1 MLYQGSGVGGAKVL
15 IDGKQQTTTGP
26 DGMYH
31 LENMKTGT
39 YRIQVQKEH
48 MSFDE
53 ITVKITPNTPQIQD
67 IIASGC
73 VITGILLDIENIVC
87 KGREIT
93 FQIHFFFKKFWM
105 ILSILKFSDE
115 VYFKFINFLYIPIK
129 KSDIMLH
136 TTQ

>member
-73 VITGILLDIENIVC
+73 VITGVLLDREYIVC
-87 KGREIT
+87 KERKITCT
-93 FQIHFFFKKFWM
+93 FQIHVFFK
-105 ILSILKFSDE
+105 SIWVIISIMKFSDNI
-115 VYFKFINFLYIPIK
+115 YF
-129 KSDIMLH
+129 
-136 TTQ
+136 

>member
-1 MLYQGSGVGGAKVL
+1 M

-73 VITGILLDIENIVC
+73 VITGILDIENIVC

-93 FQIHFFFKKFWM
+93 FQIRFFKKIWM
-105 ILSILKFSDE
+105 ILSILKFCD
-115 VYFKFINFLYIPIK
+115 
-129 KSDIMLH
+129 
-136 TTQ
+136 

>member
-1 MLYQGSGVGGAKVL
+1 MLVEMPLASQIHLYRMISHLLNDLGITILQWMLYQGSGVGGAKVL

-67 IIASGC
+67 IIASGF
-73 VITGILLDIENIVC
+73 VITGILLDIEYIVC
-87 KGREIT
+87 KGR
-93 FQIHFFFKKFWM
+93 KGK
-105 ILSILKFSDE
+105 D
-115 VYFKFINFLYIPIK
+115 FL
-129 KSDIMLH
+129 D
-136 TTQ
+136 

>member
-1 MLYQGSGVGGAKVL
+1 MLVEMLLASQIHLYRMISHLLNDLGITILQWMLYQGSGVGGAKVL

-73 VITGILLDIENIVC
+73 VITGILLDIEYIVC
-87 KGREIT
+87 KGR
-93 FQIHFFFKKFWM
+93 KGK
-105 ILSILKFSDE
+105 D
-115 VYFKFINFLYIPIK
+115 FL
-129 KSDIMLH
+129 D
-136 TTQ
+136 

>member
-67 IIASGC
+67 VIASGC
-73 VITGILLDIENIVC
+73 VITGILLDMEYIVC
-87 KGREIT
+87 KERKIT
-93 FQIHFFFKKFWM
+93 FQIHVFFK
-105 ILSILKFSDE
+105 SIWVVISIMKFSDNI
-115 VYFKFINFLYIPIK
+115 YF
-129 KSDIMLH
+129 
-136 TTQ
+136 

>member
-93 FQIHFFFKKFWM
+93 FQIRFFKNFWM
-105 ILSILKFSDE
+105 ILSILKFSDG
-115 VYFKFINFLYIPIK
+115 VYFKFINFLYVPIK
-129 KSDIMLH
+129 KSDIILH